1 MESTIRQF
9 LFDPK
14 WKPLRHVSFWLFMY
28 MDEVLSFAGVTEPLE
43 EPWLIIP
50 EILLD
55 MIIVYVNLYL
65 LMPRF
70 FQRKKVGPYLF
81 LTGLSVLLNALVFF
95 WIESQFYYYEE
106 GILTVYIS
114 VIISTLSILGTA
126 IGLKL
131 MKNQVLQAEQR
142 EKLTVE
148 KNKIELRAL
157 KNQINPHFL
166 FNVLNTVYVQTQVD
180 PEGAKDTVM
189 HLADLLRYQIYDASE
204 KDLTALSG
212 EIEFLKNYM
221 KLEALRREF
230 MEVTWALDL
239 DKENS
244 LLPPFLLLPIIEN
257 AIKHSK
263 STRGTKEKI
272 EISISVRDRQL
283 RLLCKNTKGNI
294 EHDKGGIGIE
304 TLNKRLSLLYPD
316 RHDTRFEEKDGI
328 FIAELAIDNYEI
340 PHNR

>member
-1 MESTIRQF
+1 
-9 LFDPK
+9 
-14 WKPLRHVSFWLFMY
+14 
-28 MDEVLSFAGVTEPLE
+28 MDEVLSFTGVTEPLE

-55 MIIVYVNLYL
+55 MIIVYLNLYL

-81 LTGLSVLLNALVFF
+81 LTGLSVLLNALIFF
-95 WIESQFYYYEE
+95 WVESKFYYYEE
-106 GILTVYIS
+106 GILSVYIS

-142 EKLTVE
+142 EKLTIE

-189 HLADLLRYQIYDASE
+189 HLADLLRYQIYDTSE

-221 KLEALRREF
+221 KLESLRREF
-230 MEVTWALDL
+230 MEVTWALEVDE
-239 DKENS
+239 ENA

-263 STRGTKEKI
+263 STDGTKEKI
-272 EISISVRDRQL
+272 EISISIRERQL

-304 TLNKRLSLLYPD
+304 TLKKRLSLLYPD